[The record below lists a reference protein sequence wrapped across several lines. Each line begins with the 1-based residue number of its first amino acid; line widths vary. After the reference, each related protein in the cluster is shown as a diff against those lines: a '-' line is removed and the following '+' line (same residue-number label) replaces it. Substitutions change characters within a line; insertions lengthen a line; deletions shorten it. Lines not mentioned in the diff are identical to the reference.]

1 MKKLLEGNLAVS
13 YGVMLSRAQV
23 IPVYPITPQTH
34 ISEALAEMVAD
45 GRLSARY
52 IKVESEH
59 SAMAACIGAA
69 TAGARTF
76 TATSAQGLALMH
88 ELLHWASGA
97 RLPIVMADVNRTLA
111 APWNIWNDQSD
122 SMSQRDTGW
131 LQFYCEDN
139 QECLDTVIMAYRVSE
154 RLLIPS
160 MVVLDAFILSH
171 TQEIVDIPDAPAVDR
186 FLPPPDNPY
195 ALDIDRPRAYSPVAG
210 PDHFTELKY
219 KQWRAAKQAEGVM
232 TEVNDEFSRTFG
244 RSYPH
249 VSPYRTDDAEVVIVA
264 CGAVCGTIRA
274 AVDGLRAAGV
284 RAGMVKVRTFRPF
297 PENTLRELLGPIGPT
312 GRVGVLDKSA
322 FPGAPSPLFT
332 ETRAALYGL
341 AKSPALTG
349 LIGGLGGRDITVEVV
364 TDAFRGLLSGKMD
377 RGPVFLGLKADGDA
391 TTDERRT

>member
-45 GRLSARY
+45 GRLTARY

-122 SMSQRDTGW
+122 SMSERDTGW

-139 QECLDTVIMAYRVSE
+139 QECLDSIIMAYRVSE

-171 TQEIVDIPDAPAVDR
+171 TQEIVDIPDASAVDK
-186 FLPPPDNPY
+186 FLPPLSNPF
-195 ALDIDRPRAYSPVAG
+195 ALDINRPRAYSPVAG

-219 KQWRAAKQAEGVM
+219 KQWRAAEDARNVIA
-232 TEVNDEFSRTFG
+232 EVNEEFSRTFN

-249 VSPYRTDDAEVVIVA
+249 VAPYRTEDAQVAIMA

-274 AVDGLRAAGV
+274 AVDELRAAGV

-297 PENTLRELLGPIGPT
+297 PEHALRELLAPIGPT
-312 GRVGVLDKSA
+312 GRIGVLDKSA
-322 FPGAPSPLFT
+322 FAGAASPLFT

-341 AKSPALTG
+341 EKPPMLTG
-349 LIGGLGGRDITVEVV
+349 LVGGLGGRDITVQVV
-364 TDAFRGLLSGKMD
+364 ADAFRTLISEKPDG
-377 RGPVFLGLKADGDA
+377 GPIFLGLKPDGENA
-391 TTDERRT
+391 TDGNRT

>member
-139 QECLDTVIMAYRVSE
+139 QECLDSVITAYRVSE

-171 TQEIVDIPDAPAVDR
+171 TQEIVDIPDARAVDD
-186 FLPPPDNPY
+186 FLPPPSNPY
-195 ALDIDRPRAYSPVAG
+195 ALDIERPRAYSPVAG
-210 PDHFTELKY
+210 PDHFTEVKY
-219 KQWRAAKQAEGVM
+219 RQWHAAEDARQVIS
-232 TEVNDEFSRTFG
+232 EVNGQFQQAFG

-249 VSPYRTDDAEVVIVA
+249 VIPYRMDDAAVAVVA

-274 AVDGLRAAGV
+274 AVDALRMGGV
-284 RAGMVKVRTFRPF
+284 KAGMVKVRTFRPF
-297 PENTLRELLGPIGPT
+297 PEADLRGLLS
-312 GRVGVLDKSA
+312 RVPRIGVLDKSA
-322 FPGAPSPLFT
+322 FPGASSPLFT
-332 ETRAALYGL
+332 ETKASLYNVKNPPDLVGF
-341 AKSPALTG
+341 
-349 LIGGLGGRDITVEVV
+349 IGGLGGRDVTVDVIDGAYR
-364 TDAFRGLLSGKMD
+364 TLLSGGAPE
-377 RGPVFLGLKADGDA
+377 GPVFLGLKTDA
-391 TTDERRT
+391 GRV

>member
-69 TAGARTF
+69 TAGARAF

-122 SMSQRDTGW
+122 TMSQRDTGW
-131 LQFYCEDN
+131 FQFYCEDN
-139 QECLDTVIMAYRVSE
+139 QEALDSVIMAYRLSE
-154 RLLIPS
+154 EVLVPS

-171 TQEIVDIPDAPAVDR
+171 TQEIVDIPDAAQVDA
-186 FLPPPDNPY
+186 FLPSFNSPNS
-195 ALDIDRPRAYSPVAG
+195 IDLGRPRAYSPVVG
-210 PDHFTELKY
+210 PDHFFEMKY
-219 KQWRAAKQAEGVM
+219 RQYTAGIDAAAVIDRVDG
-232 TEVNDEFSRTFG
+232 EFKKAFG
-244 RSYPH
+244 RAYPRL
-249 VSPYRTDDAEVVIVA
+249 SPYLTGDAEVVMVA

-274 AVDGLRAAGV
+274 AVDELRNEGV
-284 RAGMVKVRTFRPF
+284 RAGMIKIRAFRPF
-297 PENTLRELLGPIGPT
+297 PARELGDILGPIPL
-312 GRVGVLDKSA
+312 VGVLDKS
-322 FPGAPSPLFT
+322 LFT
-332 ETRAALYGL
+332 GDGGPIHTEVRAALYGGTR
-341 AKSPALTG
+341 SPEVVSVV
-349 LIGGLGGRDITVEVV
+349 GGLGGREISVSDV
-364 TDAFRGLLSGKMD
+364 TRTFRELMERRAGRPPIFM
-377 RGPVFLGLKADGDA
+377 GLKG
-391 TTDERRT
+391 EVGGGR

>member
-34 ISEALAEMVAD
+34 ISEALAEMVDD
-45 GRLSARY
+45 GSLSARY

-139 QECLDTVIMAYRVSE
+139 QECLDSIITAYRVSE

-160 MVVLDAFILSH
+160 MVILDAFILSH
-171 TQEIVDIPDAPAVDR
+171 TQEVVDIPDAAVVDE
-186 FLPPPDNPY
+186 FLPGPANPY

-210 PDHFTELKY
+210 PDHFTEIKY
-219 KQWRAAKQAEGVM
+219 RQWRAGERAADVI
-232 TEVNDEFSRTFG
+232 TEVDGEFSRTFG

-249 VSPYRTDDAEVVIVA
+249 LSPYRMDDAAVAIVA

-274 AVDGLRAAGV
+274 AVDSLRAGGV
-284 RAGMVKVRTFRPF
+284 KAGMIKLRTFRPF
-297 PENTLRELLGPIGPT
+297 PGKDLRDLLSGVPRI
-312 GRVGVLDKSA
+312 GVLDKCA
-322 FPGAPSPLFT
+322 FPGAPSPLAG
-332 ETRAALYGL
+332 EIRAALYGL
-341 AKSPALTG
+341 KDLPELTG
-349 LIGGLGGRDITVEVV
+349 FVGGLGGRDITVDVV
-364 TDAFRGLLSGKMD
+364 TGAFDVLLRGKAAE
-377 RGPVFLGLKADGDA
+377 GPVFLGLKPEGGGS
-391 TTDERRT
+391 

>member
-13 YGVMLSRAQV
+13 YGVMLSRARV

-34 ISEALAEMVAD
+34 ISEALAEMVTD

-69 TAGARTF
+69 TVGARTF
-76 TATSAQGLALMH
+76 TATSSQGLALMH

-111 APWNIWNDQSD
+111 SPWNIWNDQSD

-139 QECLDTVIMAYRVSE
+139 QECLDSVITAYRVSE
-154 RLLIPS
+154 RLMIPS

-171 TQEIVDIPDAPAVDR
+171 TQEVVDIPDARAVDE
-186 FLPPPDNPY
+186 FLPTPTNPY
-195 ALDIDRPRAYSPVAG
+195 SLDIDRPRAYSPVAG
-210 PDHFTELKY
+210 PDHFTEIKY
-219 KQWRAAKQAEGVM
+219 RQWEAAERAADVI
-232 TEVNDEFSRTFG
+232 TEIDGEFSRAFG

-249 VSPYRTDDAEVVIVA
+249 VSSYRTDDAAVAIVA

-274 AVDGLRAAGV
+274 AVDRLRAGGV
-284 RAGMVKVRTFRPF
+284 KAGMVKVRTFRPF
-297 PENTLRELLGPIGPT
+297 PEEDLRDLLSNVPRI
-312 GRVGVLDKSA
+312 GVLDKSA
-322 FPGAPSPLFT
+322 FPGAASPLFN
-332 ETRAALYGL
+332 EIRAALYGL
-341 AKSPALTG
+341 KVPPELTG
-349 LIGGLGGRDITVEVV
+349 FVGGLGGRDVTVEVV
-364 TDAFRGLLSGKMD
+364 TGAFEALLGGKVD
-377 RGPVFLGLKADGDA
+377 GRPVFLGLKTDGGGA
-391 TTDERRT
+391 

>member
-131 LQFYCEDN
+131 LQVYCEDN
-139 QECLDTVIMAYRVSE
+139 QECLDSIIMAYRVSE

-160 MVVLDAFILSH
+160 LVVLDAFILSH
-171 TQEIVDIPDAPAVDR
+171 TQEIVDIPDARAVDA
-186 FLPPPDNPY
+186 FLPPLNNPW
-195 ALDIDRPRAYSPVAG
+195 ALDIDRPRSYSPVAG

-219 KQWRAAKQAEGVM
+219 LQWRAAQEAESVM
-232 TEVNDEFSRTFG
+232 TEVSEDFSRAFN
-244 RSYPH
+244 RSYSH
-249 VSPYRTDDAEVVIVA
+249 VSPYRTDDAEVAIAA

-274 AVDGLRAAGV
+274 AVDLLRAQGI
-284 RAGMVKVRTFRPF
+284 RAGMVKIRTFRPF
-297 PENTLRELLGPIGPT
+297 PERELARLLPSIG
-312 GRVGVLDKSA
+312 RIGVLDKSA
-322 FPGAPSPLFT
+322 FAGAPSPLFT

-341 AKSPALTG
+341 AKPPSLTS
-349 LIGGLGGRDITVEVV
+349 LVGGLGGRDITVQVV
-364 TDAFRGLLSGKMD
+364 TDAFRALLSGAAA
-377 RGPVFLGLKADGDA
+377 RGPVFLGIKPDGETA
-391 TTDERRT
+391 TDEHRE

>member
-45 GRLSARY
+45 GRLSAHY

-139 QECLDTVIMAYRVSE
+139 QECLDSVITAYRVSE

-171 TQEIVDIPDAPAVDR
+171 TQEVVDIPDAAAVDG
-186 FLPPPDNPY
+186 FLPPLSNPY

-210 PDHFTELKY
+210 PDHFTEFKY
-219 KQWRAAKQAEGVM
+219 RQWRAAEIAKDVV
-232 TEVNDEFSRTFG
+232 TEVDEEFYRTFG

-249 VSPYRTDDAEVVIVA
+249 VSPYRTDDAAVAIVA

-274 AVDGLRAAGV
+274 AVDELRAGGV
-284 RAGMVKVRTFRPF
+284 KAGMVKVRTFRPF
-297 PENTLRELLGPIGPT
+297 PERELRRLLPAIAHI
-312 GRVGVLDKSA
+312 GVLDKSA
-322 FPGAPSPLFT
+322 FPGAPSPLFS
-332 ETRAALYGL
+332 EIRGALYGL
-341 AKSPALTG
+341 KEPPALTG
-349 LIGGLGGRDITVEVV
+349 FVGGLGGRDITVDVV
-364 TDAFRGLLSGKMD
+364 TGAFRELLSGKTD
-377 RGPVFLGLKADGDA
+377 RGPIFLGMKPDGDKTA
-391 TTDERRT
+391 DEHRT

>member
-139 QECLDTVIMAYRVSE
+139 QECLDSVIMAYRVSE

-171 TQEIVDIPDAPAVDR
+171 TQEIVDIPDASIVDG
-186 FLPPPDNPY
+186 FLHSLNNPW

-219 KQWRAAKQAEGVM
+219 RQWRAAKKAETVA
-232 TEVNDEFSRTFG
+232 TEVNEEFFRTFG

-249 VSPYRTDDAEVVIVA
+249 VSPYQTDDAAVAIVA

-274 AVDGLRAAGV
+274 AVDSMRASGV
-284 RAGMVKVRTFRPF
+284 KAGMVKVRTFRPF
-297 PENTLRELLGPIGPT
+297 PEGELRRLLPPIGSI
-312 GRVGVLDKSA
+312 GVLDKSA
-322 FPGAPSPLFT
+322 FPGAPSPLFS
-332 ETRAALYGL
+332 EVKAALYGL
-341 AKSPALTG
+341 KNPPVLTG
-349 LIGGLGGRDITVEVV
+349 FVGGLGGRDITVDVV
-364 TDAFRGLLSGKMD
+364 TEAFRNLAGGKTD
-377 RGPVFLGLKADGDA
+377 RSPIFLGLKTDGEDRAD
-391 TTDERRT
+391 EQRR

>member
-139 QECLDTVIMAYRVSE
+139 QECLDSVIMAYRVSE

-171 TQEIVDIPDAPAVDR
+171 TQEIVDIPDAAIVDK
-186 FLPPPDNPY
+186 FLAPLNNPW

-210 PDHFTELKY
+210 PDHFTEFKY
-219 KQWRAAKQAEGVM
+219 RQWRAAEIAESVA
-232 TEVNDEFSRTFG
+232 TEVNEEFSRTFG

-249 VSPYRTDDAEVVIVA
+249 VSPYLTDDAEVTIVA

-274 AVDGLRAAGV
+274 AVDLLRAEGV
-284 RAGMVKVRTFRPF
+284 KAGMVKVRMFRPF
-297 PENTLRELLGPIGPT
+297 PEGELRRLLPSIGS
-312 GRVGVLDKSA
+312 VGVLDKSA
-322 FPGAPSPLFT
+322 FPGAPPPLFS
-332 ETRAALYGL
+332 EIRAALYGL
-341 AKSPALTG
+341 KNAPALTSFV
-349 LIGGLGGRDITVEVV
+349 GGLGGRDITVDVV
-364 TDAFRGLLSGKMD
+364 TEAFRNLAGGKTG
-377 RGPVFLGLKADGDA
+377 RGPIFLGLKTEGEGR
-391 TTDERRT
+391 TDER